1 MKSVKV
7 GLLGL
12 GTIGTGVAKI
22 LIKKQE
28 MIERAVGK
36 KIELVKICD
45 RNMSNDRGLG
55 LPAGMLTDNVSEIM
69 DDPEIS
75 IVVELIGGTTVAR
88 DFVLMALEKGK
99 NVVTANKALI
109 AKCGEELFEKAREKG
124 VTIGFEASVG
134 GGIPVLASIQ
144 TSLQANR
151 IESIQ
156 AICNGT
162 CNFILSEMESKNAAY
177 ADALKEAQRLG
188 FAEANPTLDV
198 DGSDSTQKLAILAQ
212 LAFGVKVDW
221 QTIPRDVVDAID
233 VLFAREL
240 GRKIRLLAIAERT
253 EKGLVLKVAPTLVP
267 ENSNLAMVTNA
278 FNAIRIVGDS
288 VGPVFYQGWGAGQDP
303 TASAVCSDVIDSA
316 LGRTKITFD
325 SLRLWSDE
333 REAVPILD
341 AKEIK
346 SRAYIRFNVEDRPG
360 VLAEI
365 SAALGK
371 RGVSIAAMLQ
381 HPKEN
386 MDDKLVTIILM
397 TYEAPAAALQEAIDE
412 LALIPY
418 IGKPVCLAVRD

>member
-1 MKSVKV
+1 
-7 GLLGL
+7 
-12 GTIGTGVAKI
+12 
-22 LIKKQE
+22 
-28 MIERAVGK
+28 
-36 KIELVKICD
+36 
-45 RNMSNDRGLG
+45 
-55 LPAGMLTDNVSEIM
+55 
-69 DDPEIS
+69 
-75 IVVELIGGTTVAR
+75 
-88 DFVLMALEKGK
+88 
-99 NVVTANKALI
+99 
-109 AKCGEELFEKAREKG
+109 
-124 VTIGFEASVG
+124 
-134 GGIPVLASIQ
+134 
-144 TSLQANR
+144 
-151 IESIQ
+151 
-156 AICNGT
+156 
-162 CNFILSEMESKNAAY
+162 MESKNAPY

-221 QTIPRDVVDAID
+221 QTIPRVGVDVVDAID
-233 VLFAREL
+233 VTFAREL
-240 GRKIRLLAIAERT
+240 GRKIRLLAIAERA

-303 TASAVCSDVIDSA
+303 TASAVCSDVIDCA

-333 REAVPILD
+333 REGVPILD
-341 AKEIK
+341 AKEIT

-397 TYEAPAAALQEAIDE
+397 TYEAPAAALQEALDE
-412 LALIPY
+412 LATIPY